1 MKLSRLAYTFVATAL
16 AFALLQGN
24 GAPAAAGGGSPLRLL
39 SGTYSSLFSGYVVG
53 SNPLQPFAGTGVF
66 ISDGRGNL
74 RGHETANF
82 DGHACDYRIKGTYTI
97 AADGSGSN
105 AIDFF
110 DGGPGCQDGSYTQS
124 FQVVDDGDLI
134 LLSNTNSP
142 DVGTEHWY
150 RVGTRSRGRGAAA
163 HP

>member
-1 MKLSRLAYTFVATAL
+1 
-16 AFALLQGN
+16 
-24 GAPAAAGGGSPLRLL
+24 
-39 SGTYSSLFSGYVVG
+39 VVG
-53 SNPLQPFAGTGVF
+53 GDPLQPFAGTGVF

-82 DGHACDYRIKGTYTI
+82 DGHACDYQIKGTYTI
-97 AADGSGSN
+97 EADGSGSN
-105 AIDFF
+105 AINFF

-124 FQVVDDGDLI
+124 FQVVDDGDLV

-150 RVGTRSRGRGAAA
+150 RTHSGRR
-163 HP
+163 

>member
-1 MKLSRLAYTFVATAL
+1 MKLSRLVYTFVAATL

-24 GAPAAAGGGSPLRLL
+24 AAPAAAGGGSPLRLL

-53 SNPLQPFAGTGVF
+53 SPLQPFAGTGIF
-66 ISDGRGNL
+66 ISDGKGNL
-74 RGHETANF
+74 RGHETSNF
-82 DGHACDYRIKGTYTI
+82 DGHVCDYRIKGTYTI
-97 AADGSGSN
+97 AADGAGSN

-110 DGGPGCQDGSYTQS
+110 DGGPGCSDGSYTQS
-124 FQVVDDGDLI
+124 LAVVDNGDLI

-142 DVGTEHWY
+142 DVATEHWY
-150 RVGTRSRGRGAAA
+150 RVGTRSRERGAAA

>member
-1 MKLSRLAYTFVATAL
+1 M
-16 AFALLQGN
+16 
-24 GAPAAAGGGSPLRLL
+24 GG
-39 SGTYSSLFSGYVVG
+39 
-53 SNPLQPFAGTGVF
+53 NPLQPFAGTGVF

-74 RGHETANF
+74 HGHETANF

-105 AIDFF
+105 AINFF

-124 FQVVDDGDLI
+124 FQVVDDGDLV

-150 RVGTRSRGRGAAA
+150 RARSGRR
-163 HP
+163 

>member
-1 MKLSRLAYTFVATAL
+1 MKLSRLTCTLAATGL

-24 GAPAAAGGGSPLRLL
+24 GSPTAAGDKSRLRIL

-53 SNPLQPFAGTGVF
+53 NNPLQPFAGTGLF
-66 ISDGRGNL
+66 ISDGKGNL

-82 DGHACDYRIKGTYTI
+82 DGHDCEYRIKGTYTI

-124 FQVVDDGDLI
+124 FEVVDDGDLI

-150 RVGTRSRGRGAAA
+150 RAGARSEG
-163 HP
+163 H